1 MIKRILIHS
10 VLAATALLAGGAAT
24 AQDNFPNRPVKIVSP
39 YAAGALNDW
48 LARLLAEGLS
58 KRLGQPVIVENRP
71 GASGQLGTNAVAK
84 SPPDGYTMV
93 MGSSEPLG
101 LLSAVNPRMPYDL
114 MKDLTFI
121 GRVSSGVPW
130 AVLVSSKL
138 PVRNMQEFLA
148 YARANPGKVSYGS
161 NGIGSTGHL
170 AFAGLEAQHKVKMTH
185 VPYKGVAPM
194 VTDIAGGHLDAGLVA
209 VGTAVSQKDS
219 DKIRILVVTGDQRY
233 PLLASVPSAAESG
246 LPNFDEELW
255 FGIAGP
261 AGIPAP
267 VLQRLSTE
275 LQAVLR
281 DPEIAT
287 KMRARGLEPTPQDPQ
302 AFRQFAETYYLKTK
316 KIADAAQIVV
326 NE

>member
-1 MIKRILIHS
+1 MIRTFLLKSL
-10 VLAATALLAGGAAT
+10 LAAAAVFAGVNAF
-24 AQDNFPNRPVKIVSP
+24 AQDFPNRPIKLVSP

-48 LARLLAEGLS
+48 LARLLAEGLA
-58 KRLGQPVIVENRP
+58 KRLGQPVIVENRA
-71 GASGQLGTNAVAK
+71 GASGQVGTNTVAK

-101 LLSAVNPRMPYDL
+101 LLSAVNPKMPYDL

-121 GRVSSGVPW
+121 GRVSSGIPW

-138 PVRNMQEFLA
+138 PVKNMQEFLA

-161 NGIGSTGHL
+161 NGIGSTGHV
-170 AFAGLEAQHKVKMTH
+170 AFAGLEQQHKVKMTH
-185 VPYKGVAPM
+185 VPYKGVGPM
-194 VTDIAGGHLDAGLVA
+194 VTDIIGGHLDAGLVG
-209 VGTAVSQKDS
+209 VGTAVPHKAS
-219 DKIRILVVTGDQRY
+219 DKLRILVVTGAKRY
-233 PLLASVPSAAESG
+233 PLVPDVPSATEAG
-246 LPNFDEELW
+246 LPGFDEELW

-267 VLQRLSTE
+267 VLERLSNE

-281 DPEIAT
+281 DPEIRT
-287 KMRARGLEPTPQDPQ
+287 KMLERGMEPTPQGPAD
-302 AFRQFAETYYLKTK
+302 FRKFAEAYYLKTK
-316 KIADAAQIVV
+316 KIAESANIVV